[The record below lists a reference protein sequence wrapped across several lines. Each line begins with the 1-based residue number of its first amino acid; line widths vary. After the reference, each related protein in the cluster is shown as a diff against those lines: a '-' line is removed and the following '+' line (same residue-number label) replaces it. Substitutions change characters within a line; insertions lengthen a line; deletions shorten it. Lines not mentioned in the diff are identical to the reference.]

1 MNNFVIENWTLL
13 GIGLSVIAL
22 RLYARISAVG
32 ITKLQADDYLM
43 VAAAVVYSGESYL
56 AYSVGAFWRG
66 LANNGMTDEQRAA
79 LVPESEEWWLR
90 INGSKTQIAG
100 WSTYTLLLWLLK
112 ASMCAF
118 YLRLTAGL
126 AHFKIRVQ
134 VGFGLILATWLVVFL
149 SIMLGCMPFEKN
161 WQIFPDP
168 GNLCQ
173 PAISN
178 INVLVTVVLNVLTDM
193 YLLSIPLPMLW
204 QASLKPAKKAGLMVL
219 FGLGLFVTF
228 AGILR
233 CVLIITDPING
244 AQQAGSWAV
253 RETFVAVVTSNIPMI
268 FSVVRRFTGPIFST
282 IRSITGSGASR
293 GPKGGSHG
301 MLPGSNSNDVQLNNR
316 APLPERRGPRSVNP
330 LPTANESEES
340 IYNRARQ
347 EAEAAAEL
355 PLPRQSTPEDMQY
368 DQPSRGSTSANSSIA
383 CEVPPAGRIRKDTEV
398 TVHISEDDR
407 ANTRGGGRGD
417 RGSFGSLRSDFDQFD
432 SRVDGPGVVRSKSG
446 LGGGRGLN
454 SPVGRG

>member
-1 MNNFVIENWTLL
+1 MSSFVIENWTLL
-13 GIGLSVIAL
+13 GIGLSVITL
-22 RLYARISAVG
+22 RLYTRVSAVG

-43 VAAAVVYSGESYL
+43 VAAAVAYSVESYL

-79 LVPESEEWWLR
+79 LVPESQEWQLR
-90 INGSKTQIAG
+90 VNGSKTQIAG

-126 AHFKIRVQ
+126 AHFKIRVY
-134 VGFGLILATWLVVFL
+134 VGFGLIFATWLVVFL

-178 INVLVTVVLNVLTDM
+178 INVLVTVVLNVLTDL

-219 FGLGLFVTF
+219 FGMGLFVTF

-268 FSVVRRFTGPIFST
+268 FSVIRRFTGPIFSS
-282 IRSITGSGASR
+282 IRSFTGSGTSR

-301 MLPGSNSNDVQLNNR
+301 MIPGNGLNDVQLNNR
-316 APLPERRGPRSVNP
+316 APLPERRGPRSVHP

-347 EAEAAAEL
+347 EAEAAAADL
-355 PLPRQSTPEDMQY
+355 PVPDQATRQDLKY
-368 DQPSRGSTSANSSIA
+368 DHPSGGSTSASSSIA
-383 CEVPPAGRIRKDTEV
+383 GGVLPAGRIRKDTEV

-407 ANTRGGGRGD
+407 TNIRGGRGD
-417 RGSFGSLRSDFDQFD
+417 RGSFGSLHSDFDQFD
-432 SRVDGPGVVRSKSG
+432 RRVDGPGGVGSTPRLS
-446 LGGGRGLN
+446 GGRGPHAPG
-454 SPVGRG
+454 SRG